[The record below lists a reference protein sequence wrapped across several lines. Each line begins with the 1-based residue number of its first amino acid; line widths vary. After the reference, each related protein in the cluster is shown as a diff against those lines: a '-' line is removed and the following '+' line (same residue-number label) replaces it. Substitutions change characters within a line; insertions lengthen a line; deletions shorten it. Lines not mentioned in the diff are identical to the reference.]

1 MAKRRPFSCGT
12 NEENP
17 ERIANRNAGFTS
29 PCPLMDSAIII
40 IVIINNI
47 ADLQH
52 CVRDIIIQT
61 VQNPIFPHVVVEVYC

>member
-1 MAKRRPFSCGT
+1 MAKTRTFSGGT

-17 ERIANRNAGFTS
+17 ERNAGITS
-29 PCPLMDSAIII
+29 PCPLVDSAIII

-61 VQNPIFPHVVVEVYC
+61 VQNPIFLHVVVEVHC